1 MLDTITNFFPYA
13 GEVHVSGISE
23 EAVKVHASGKIIHS
37 FAPNDTTDF
46 IHHLVIRPNG
56 KYILKLDSGDG
67 GHSKDDFVLA
77 RGRTPLMS
85 VVGDTSSS
93 QGKTHF
99 VLIDN
104 GQNNGCYFACLDPS
118 NRRKERTIEKLQ
130 SNEVIPVV
138 QHGDDGIPIALT
150 PKHDSLVDETSIP
163 SGGFSSH
170 DDFAAHLMGPSVSD
184 PSFGITN
191 LDLFMSDMTAVGVI
205 LSL

>member
-1 MLDTITNFFPYA
+1 MLF
-13 GEVHVSGISE
+13 
-23 EAVKVHASGKIIHS
+23 
-37 FAPNDTTDF
+37 
-46 IHHLVIRPNG
+46 
-56 KYILKLDSGDG
+56 
-67 GHSKDDFVLA
+67 
-77 RGRTPLMS
+77 
-85 VVGDTSSS
+85 
-93 QGKTHF
+93 
-99 VLIDN
+99 
-104 GQNNGCYFACLDPS
+104 YFTCLDPS

-191 LDLFMSDMTAVGVI
+191 LDLIQSDMDAEGDI
-205 LSL
+205 LSM